1 MIKPESAINALN
13 TKVEELSSINDKDS
27 FNIWQKSTSSTLQN
41 IYPNN
46 EDIKIKF
53 EGISA
58 IYRTFKSIDDVTY
71 KAKKEAN
78 LYLQSLIS
86 DIHHFG
92 LPHLANVSKE
102 DRVSVIVSQENN
114 QKQSTSISI
123 NIDFIIDVLKGE
135 LRASEIEEVKEI
147 LESKDEPK
155 EIKKKFIDKI
165 KSFGSDVASNI
176 LANILTNPQVYEQI
190 GKML

>member
-13 TKVEELSSINDKDS
+13 KKIEDLSNVNDKDS
-27 FNIWQKSTSSTLQN
+27 FNIWQKATSSTLQN

-46 EDIKIKF
+46 EDVKRKF
-53 EGISA
+53 EDISA
-58 IYRTFKSIDDVTY
+58 IHRTLRSVDDVTH
-71 KAKKEAN
+71 KAKKEADT
-78 LYLQSLIS
+78 YLKSIIS
-86 DIHHFG
+86 DIDSFG
-92 LPHLANVSKE
+92 LPHLNNTDK
-102 DRVSVIVSQENN
+102 DDKVSVIVTQQNTQN
-114 QKQSTSISI
+114 QTTSISI

-135 LRASEIEEVKEI
+135 LRNSEIEEVREI
-147 LESKDEPK
+147 LESEDEPK
-155 EIKKKFIDKI
+155 EIKKKFIEKI